1 MVCSSR
7 VLGEQKYGYWMD
19 VSWIGMYRSE
29 LAMGAWGLNLQ
40 ICVIH
45 HSSRVSF
52 QNIMFHNVIIFQGAF
67 VASENIDIIWIIYHN
82 GAWSRLN
89 LWIPNLP
96 LLLRKH
102 LCHQGE
108 NWTSREISAN
118 INWEQKSAPY
128 IRLGFWDKN
137 TSKKWDS
144 SKHSDVTP
152 PPKRSSTNLSVVH
165 AVLKYSHI
173 AFPAKTCFKP
183 TFERCC
189 TGQVATPLSPS
200 DILKIW
206 IDISTHPPEIVP
218 KPSSKQV
225 VWNYLN
231 PS

>member
-1 MVCSSR
+1 MKSIKSLNPLTWHYCWGNTSVTR
-7 VLGEQKYGYWMD
+7 EKT
-19 VSWIGMYRSE
+19 E
-29 LAMGAWGLNLQ
+29 LPARYLPISTGSKNLIPISDWDSGIKTHQ
-40 ICVIH
+40 
-45 HSSRVSF
+45 RNGTL
-52 QNIMFHNVIIFQGAF
+52 QNIQ
-67 VASENIDIIWIIYHN
+67 
-82 GAWSRLN
+82 
-89 LWIPNLP
+89 
-96 LLLRKH
+96 
-102 LCHQGE
+102 
-108 NWTSREISAN
+108 TS
-118 INWEQKSAPY
+118 P
-128 IRLGFWDKN
+128 
-137 TSKKWDS
+137 
-144 SKHSDVTP
+144 P